1 MDNIKEKVD
10 LSGWLLASDID
21 GTINNKAR
29 QLVYRN
35 YDMIQR
41 FVNDYGGNFT
51 LASGRSPE
59 SMRKHFKRLD
69 IADGKAIV
77 LNGAGIYDFAQEKMV
92 WHSPL
97 NEHCINMVKESV
109 KKFPTLAFQ
118 VISDKYVYIYRPTL
132 SARILAVNAQ
142 LPIKYFYNFDSIP
155 KTNWYKV
162 IYTAIPPAIT
172 EVKKFIEKNSR
183 TTENL
188 MLSSAWSYEIVNE
201 DTNKGVAVLKLADI
215 LGVDHSKT
223 AAIGDYF
230 NDYEM
235 LRKVALPACCGQAP
249 MGMKEIAKFVAGHC
263 NQGAVADLIEY
274 IIKNHSNF

>member
-1 MDNIKEKVD
+1 MDSAKEKVD
-10 LSGWLLASDID
+10 LSDWLLASDID

-41 FVNDYGGNFT
+41 FVNDHGGNFT

-59 SMRKHFKRLD
+59 SMRKHFMRLD
-69 IADGKAIV
+69 IANGKAIV

-92 WHSPL
+92 WQSPM
-97 NEHCINMVKESV
+97 NEHCINMVRESV
-109 KKFPTLAFQ
+109 RKFPTLAFQ

-132 SARILAVNAQ
+132 SARILAINAQ
-142 LPIKYFYNFDSIP
+142 LPIKYFYDFDSIP

-162 IYTAIPPAIT
+162 IYTAIPPAINQ
-172 EVKKFIEKNSR
+172 VKKFIEKNSR

-188 MLSSAWSYEIVNE
+188 MLSSAWSYEMVNE

-215 LGVDHSKT
+215 LGVDHGKT

-235 LRKVALPACCGQAP
+235 LKKVALPACCGQAP
-249 MGMKEIAKFVAGHC
+249 KGMKEIAKFVAGHC

-274 IIKNHSNF
+274 IIKNHNNF